1 MSRIKVDCSKWDDQD
16 AWEDWNDQDDKDDKD
31 IKSSVLEN
39 PQLHLV
45 SQH

>member
-1 MSRIKVDCSKWDDQD
+1 MTAISGMTRMPG
-16 AWEDWNDQDDKDDKD
+16 DDKDASD

>member
-1 MSRIKVDCSKWDDQD
+1 MPGMTRITEMSRIKDDCNKWDASDV
-16 AWEDWNDQDDKDDKD
+16 
-31 IKSSVLEN
+31 KSSVLEN